1 MHSSS
6 AKPREPGFWWDSIGG
21 PPPRRPPLRGRVE
34 ADVAIV
40 GAGLTGL
47 WSAYYLKRSQPSLEV
62 VVLEREFAGFGASG
76 RNGGWVSGFF
86 SGPARV
92 YERRGGREG
101 LAALQ
106 AAMFATVEE
115 VGAVLA
121 EHDID
126 ADFVKGGHLGVALD
140 AAQLRRA
147 RD

>member
-34 ADVAIV
+34 ADVAVV

-86 SGPARV
+86 SGAARM
-92 YERRGGREG
+92 YERMRGREG

-106 AAMFATVEE
+106 RAMFATVDEI
-115 VGAVLA
+115 GGVLA
-121 EHDID
+121 AEGID
-126 ADFVKGGHLGVALD
+126 AEFSKPGQLSVALGP
-140 AAQLRRA
+140 AQLA
-147 RD
+147 R